1 MQHGKSWDYV
11 EQSIENTTSMKST
24 TIIIIIKHVWWNHE
38 YYFSRSKTSQFFSYK
53 NISLPIK
60 LIFKCSQMVPTQGSR
75 STRFTATSRLST
87 FFLNIFLPHVLRN
100 QLKIWTDIQKHI
112 HIQEKGFILNYLFP
126 FILDWLTYSTT
137 CMSEILLWCMRSIS
151 SEPKYTRAFKLHTQ
165 KNTWHEIYTYHLFN
179 FPGNIW
185 VVSETMIS
193 KKTLLLVKQKLG
205 TCDHKAHHFD
215 ILSLLFSK

>member
-11 EQSIENTTSMKST
+11 GQSIENTTSKKS

-38 YYFSRSKTSQFFSYK
+38 YYFSRSKTSQFFSYNLSNEGK

-60 LIFKCSQMVPTQGSR
+60 LIFKCSQMVLTQGSR

-112 HIQEKGFILNYLFP
+112 HTRKRLHSQLFI
-126 FILDWLTYSTT
+126 
-137 CMSEILLWCMRSIS
+137 SI
-151 SEPKYTRAFKLHTQ
+151 YFGLV
-165 KNTWHEIYTYHLFN
+165 NLFN
-179 FPGNIW
+179 HLHVRDSP
-185 VVSETMIS
+185 
-193 KKTLLLVKQKLG
+193 LVYEKYFKW
-205 TCDHKAHHFD
+205 T
-215 ILSLLFSK
+215 